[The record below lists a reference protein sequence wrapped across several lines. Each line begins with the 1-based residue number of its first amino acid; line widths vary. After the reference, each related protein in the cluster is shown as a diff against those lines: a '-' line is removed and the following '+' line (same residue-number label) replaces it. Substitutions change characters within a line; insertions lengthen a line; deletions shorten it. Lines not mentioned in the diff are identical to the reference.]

1 MDYLEQF
8 QAYLLSRDK
17 SPKTIQGYGADLRQ
31 FQKWVGRSLETIT
44 PADVRWYR
52 DHLISIG
59 ASANTI
65 SRHLA
70 SLASIGQ
77 WGETKGACL
86 RRILPCM
93 LSYLLPTSWVRS
105 LTITSHVAAKS

>member
-65 SRHLA
+65 NRHLLHERGMRVMHFVEWA
-70 SLASIGQ
+70 SKF
-77 WGETKGACL
+77 W
-86 RRILPCM
+86 
-93 LSYLLPTSWVRS
+93 
-105 LTITSHVAAKS
+105 